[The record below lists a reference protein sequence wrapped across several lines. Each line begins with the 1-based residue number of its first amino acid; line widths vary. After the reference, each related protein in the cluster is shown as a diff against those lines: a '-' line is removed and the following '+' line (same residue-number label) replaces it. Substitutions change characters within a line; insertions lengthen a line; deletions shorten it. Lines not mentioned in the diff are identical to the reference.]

1 MTITEMITRLEN
13 IELDGKGSLKIV
25 VNGKEV
31 ISIMLQ
37 TTSDGFGE
45 YLEIVS
51 YSLLTTISYLH
62 PPGYYTHCF

>member
-1 MTITEMITRLEN
+1 MTVTELITRLEN

-25 VNGKEV
+25 VNGKEA

-45 YLEIVS
+45 YVEM
-51 YSLLTTISYLH
+51 IS
-62 PPGYYTHCF
+62 

>member
-1 MTITEMITRLEN
+1 MTVTEMITRLEN

-45 YLEIVS
+45 YVELIV
-51 YSLLTTISYLH
+51 
-62 PPGYYTHCF
+62 